1 MNRKKLA
8 LCLLLL
14 LFAGSVVYSVM
25 GAPKE
30 KRVTALK
37 NRPGAAAPVA
47 RKPAPKPGTTIAPT
61 ITAPISAPK
70 QAPTAAPAPAPA
82 PTVATAPTA
91 VPNVANSDP
100 GRLRLDL
107 LDQEGQRFSGFR
119 RNIFS
124 PIFREEVKLPPF
136 KPLPPPPRPVAKLP
150 PPPPPPPMPMP
161 MPVMPQ
167 PPTPDQIADS
177 ELSKFTFLGFL
188 KKNAERTVFLSSNN
202 EIFLAKKG
210 SKLGNKFLVTDVT
223 DEAITIKALAGGREI
238 VIPLVENR
246 TLSRR
251 SSIRTP

>member
-14 LFAGSVVYSVM
+14 AFAGSVVYSIV
-25 GAPKE
+25 GSPKE
-30 KRVTALK
+30 KRVTTLK

-47 RKPAPKPGTTIAPT
+47 RKPAAV
-61 ITAPISAPK
+61 AAPK
-70 QAPTAAPAPAPA
+70 RAPNAAPNAAPK
-82 PTVATAPTA
+82 
-91 VPNVANSDP
+91 VANSDP
-100 GRLRLDL
+100 GRLRLEL
-107 LDQEGQRFSGFR
+107 LDQEAQRFNGFR

-136 KPLPPPPRPVAKLP
+136 KPLPPPPRPVAKL
-150 PPPPPPPMPMP
+150 PPPPPPMPMP

-210 SKLGNKFLVTDVT
+210 SKLGNKFQVADVT
-223 DEAITIKALAGGREI
+223 DEAITIKALTGGREI

-251 SSIRTP
+251 TSIRTP